1 MKKKT
6 MKINEICIFL
16 HKHCMKHGGEYAKN
30 GRRIG
35 DHLGVALEYIAE
47 YIEHLDRYYQGCFI
61 NEQSLTSIYF
71 NLESIHPFSDAN
83 GRIGKVLIALL
94 SRNKTLCKYLSK
106 LQQTHLSF
114 EDKINNNVYF
124 ENIPFFVNTFVDR

>member
-16 HKHCMKHGGEYAKN
+16 HKHCMKHGGEDAKN

-35 DHLGVALEYIAE
+35 DQLGVAPEYIAE
-47 YIEHLDRYYQGCFI
+47 YMEHLDRYYQGCFI

-71 NLESIHPFSDAN
+71 NLESIHPFSDGN
-83 GRIGKVLIALL
+83 GRIGKALIALL
-94 SRNKTLCKYLSK
+94 NRKFVCNIKTKKHHKTLCKYL
-106 LQQTHLSF
+106 
-114 EDKINNNVYF
+114 
-124 ENIPFFVNTFVDR
+124 